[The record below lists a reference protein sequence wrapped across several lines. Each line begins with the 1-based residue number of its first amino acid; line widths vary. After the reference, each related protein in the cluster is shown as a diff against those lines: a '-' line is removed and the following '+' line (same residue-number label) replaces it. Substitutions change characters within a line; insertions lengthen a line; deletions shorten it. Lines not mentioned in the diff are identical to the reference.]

1 MKNLFLKFSQ
11 ILRETQVS
19 EACNIFQKKALTQMF
34 SCKFCEIFKNTFL
47 TENRRA
53 TASDSGN

>member
-1 MKNLFLKFSQ
+1 MKKVFLKFSQ

-19 EACNIFQKKALTQMF
+19 EACNIFFKKDF
-34 SCKFCEIFKNTFL
+34 D
-47 TENRRA
+47 NRRA